1 MADFLMP
8 ETQQPF
14 KLIDLISLSLL
25 WTGQLD
31 RTVKFNERFS
41 NIWGKYLL
49 VKKTT
54 FTLVNNNYV
63 LHQKVCLVHYLQ
75 QRIY

>member
-8 ETQQPF
+8 ETQQPL

-49 VKKTT
+49 VKKQ
-54 FTLVNNNYV
+54 L
-63 LHQKVCLVHYLQ
+63 LH
-75 QRIY
+75 